1 MIQDEFLQRKKDI
14 LSKEDKSSKG
24 DWDKRIIELCDKIN
38 SSEKYYTTSS
48 CSGRVIVMLD
58 QEEKGPGL
66 FEFIS
71 HDLIDLKTL
80 QENLSL
86 IKSDDLIKFKQEQCI
101 LHVACQTLEDATD
114 LVVKAQLTGWKRS
127 GMIAIG
133 KRFMVELNTTERLEF
148 PIMINNKCLVN
159 EKFLSLVVEKAN
171 KNFIKMWEKT
181 ENLKKLI

>member
-1 MIQDEFLQRKKDI
+1 MIQEEFLQRKKDI

-86 IKSDDLIKFKQEQCI
+86 IKSEDLIKFKQEQCI
-101 LHVACQTLEDATD
+101 LHVACQ
-114 LVVKAQLTGWKRS
+114 
-127 GMIAIG
+127 
-133 KRFMVELNTTERLEF
+133 RLEV

-159 EKFLSLVVEKAN
+159 ERFLSLVVEKAN
-171 KNFIKMWEKT
+171 KNFMKMWEKI